1 MANSIHDNLVR
12 PVQKGEIEYI
22 AEWALPFFVSRHPRI
37 CMGSLYPLLNEA
49 LKNDD
54 CHLVRTDNVVGLF
67 VVENSPWEPLPTVCD
82 VFVASKKDASPF
94 EVCRIYNAGLEWAR
108 DKKAIE
114 YRYGTDGLSNL
125 NGVAQ
130 RIGYDIVATNYV
142 KRL

>member
-12 PVQKGEIEYI
+12 PVQKREIEYI
-22 AEWALPFFVSRHPRI
+22 AEWALPFFIDRHPRI
-37 CMGSLYPLLNEA
+37 SMSSLYPLLCAAVE
-49 LKNDD
+49 DD
-54 CHLVRTDNVVGLF
+54 SSYLVRTDNVVGLF
-67 VVENSPWEPLPTVCD
+67 VVERCPWEPLPTVCD
-82 VFVASKKDASPF
+82 VFVASKKNASPF